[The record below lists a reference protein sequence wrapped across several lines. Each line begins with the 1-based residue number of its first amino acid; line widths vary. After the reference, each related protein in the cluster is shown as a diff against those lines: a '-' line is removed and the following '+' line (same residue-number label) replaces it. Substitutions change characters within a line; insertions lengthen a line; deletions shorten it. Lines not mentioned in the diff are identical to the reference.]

1 MPDPV
6 GIIDVDPQLLASSV
20 AKLEA
25 RVAALETALAR
36 LGEPHGVV
44 SDMAAAPG
52 ATPAIGEAPSALGWT
67 TATVVT
73 LAGRTLVALG
83 GGYLLRAL
91 TDGGTLPPAVGVFA
105 GLLYAL
111 FWIALSVRAAASQ
124 LRPSATFHALTAA
137 LVGFPLLWE
146 ATTRFALF
154 GAASGAVVVAVFA
167 GILLIAARRTGIEA
181 TAWFGALGATGAAVA
196 LAVNTSGYVPYTL
209 ALAGVGVGTLWL
221 GYLEEW
227 TLLRWPVAAVVDL
240 MVVMITISVADA
252 DVGDPWAPAVTA
264 QLFILSLYLG
274 SFVSRALLRGREVI
288 LFEVVQSA
296 GAMAA
301 CFGGALWIFHTIGI
315 TPIPLGLAALALGP
329 AAYAFAFLFAER
341 AGQHRNVAFF
351 GSLALAFTIAGL
363 MIVLPRPLAVTAT
376 TMLALATAEW
386 ARRSRRVTLGIHAL
400 IAVLVGAVVSGL
412 AAVAWSALTVGT
424 KEPWPTMTLPHAAVL
439 LAVVAVC
446 LWPVQTQDVRTRTVS
461 RFAAATILAWI
472 ATGAAI
478 AFVVPLVMDPVQR
491 DAGAVAT
498 IRTVLLVAA
507 AGVFARPS
515 RSVEYAWLSYG
526 LLGLVGFKL
535 VTEDLL
541 RGRPATL
548 FVALAVYGAALIVIP
563 RVVRNRPGR
572 A

>member
-6 GIIDVDPQLLASSV
+6 GIIDVDPQLLASSL
-20 AKLEA
+20 ANLEA

-36 LGEPHGVV
+36 L
-44 SDMAAAPG
+44 SDQHSAVTDRAVAPDT
-52 ATPAIGEAPSALGWT
+52 TPTARDVPLSVGWT
-67 TATVVT
+67 TVTVVT

-111 FWIALSVRAAASQ
+111 LWIRLSVRAAASQ

-146 ATTRFALF
+146 ATARFALF
-154 GAASGAVVVAVFA
+154 GAASSAAVVAVFA
-167 GILLIAARRTGIEA
+167 CVLLIAARRTGIEA
-181 TAWFGALGATGAAVA
+181 VAWFGALGSTGGAVA
-196 LAVNTSGYVPYTL
+196 LAVHTSGYVPYTL
-209 ALAGVGVGTLWL
+209 ALAIVGVGTLWL

-240 MVVMITISVADA
+240 MVLMITIGVTDA
-252 DVGDPWAPAVTA
+252 DVGDPWGPAVTA
-264 QLFILSLYLG
+264 QLLVLALYLG

-301 CFGGALWIFHTIGI
+301 CFGGALVIFGTIGI
-315 TPIPLGLAALALGP
+315 TPIPLGLAALSLGP
-329 AAYAFAFLFAER
+329 AAYAFAFTFAER
-341 AGQHRNVAFF
+341 VGQHRNVAFF
-351 GSLALAFTIAGL
+351 SSLALAFTIAGL
-363 MIVLPRPLAVTAT
+363 MMVLPVPVAVTALAV
-376 TMLALATAEW
+376 LALATAEW
-386 ARRSRRVTLGIHAL
+386 SRRSRRVTLGIHAL
-400 IAVLVGAVVSGL
+400 IAVVVAAVLSGL
-412 AAVAWSALTVGT
+412 AAVAWSALTVGA
-424 KEPWPTMTLPHAAVL
+424 KEPWPPIAISHAAVL
-439 LAVVAVC
+439 LVTVAVC
-446 LWPVQTQDVRTRTVS
+446 LWPVHTQEVRASAVS
-461 RFAAATILAWI
+461 RVAAATILAWI

-478 AFVVPLVMDPVQR
+478 AFAVPLVMDPMHR

-498 IRTVLLVAA
+498 IRTVFLVAA
-507 AGVFARPS
+507 AGVVGRVS
-515 RSVEYAWLSYG
+515 RSAECAWLSYG

-563 RVVRNRPGR
+563 RVLRHRP
-572 A
+572 